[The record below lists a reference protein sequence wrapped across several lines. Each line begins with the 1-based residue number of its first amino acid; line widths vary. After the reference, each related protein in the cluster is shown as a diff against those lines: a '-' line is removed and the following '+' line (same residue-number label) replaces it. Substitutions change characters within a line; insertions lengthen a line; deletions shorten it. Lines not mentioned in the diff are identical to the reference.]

1 MGFRNFIKKVAQT
14 VSSAVSSVAKAVTN
28 VVTAIV
34 KNPLPTIETI
44 ALSAIGVP
52 PPLASAIVTGMNG
65 GTPDQMLKASIAS
78 SVPSMGSSV
87 SSALNVS
94 PVVGNAVA
102 STAVQV
108 ALGTPIENA
117 LTNTVAS
124 LAVSNVAPTVS
135 KQVTEIVSD
144 PTIAKAVTNA
154 ALNTS
159 AAIIQGGSSDAITN
173 ALTNSLTNSVIKSG
187 IELTKDAFAPS
198 VTPTTNPDV
207 YNAAKDTGLVT
218 QPVIEP
224 VKSPLD
230 TVFQPDYSLSSVA
243 KPSAPEIKAPLSQV
257 ADTVGTTPAD
267 YSLTPPTTKLE
278 LAPPSTPSFTEA
290 PVLAPLPTEIKA
302 PLSQV
307 AENVGIT
314 PVDYSLTTPTTGLG
328 LSQPTTPNLSD
339 MDEGKG
345 LTTQVP
351 SGTVGQE
358 GITLPSG
365 LSTIPETSD
374 ILKPD
379 YSLPSSLTVKE
390 TPVDY
395 SATSPV
401 TVGETPVD
409 YSLSGL
415 STIPAVSETPVD
427 YSLST
432 PVNVTQPPIG
442 SLDNLST
449 TSKVGE
455 TPVDYSLSAPSGLGI
470 QASLAETP
478 ITVGETPVDY
488 SLNVNTTSTPELELP
503 TMPGLK
509 DMGGG
514 QGLTVPVEG
523 GTVGGLGFT
532 PTDASVVL
540 GDPKSFIND
549 PNVLGKPVMQVDPA
563 YLESTTA
570 PKTSTYSLDGQA
582 TPMARRRALG
592 LAFGESDI
600 PWLDTRAQMLRP
612 IEISDIISPTGYAG
626 GLSGAMTQ
634 KVKPVSSIIPQDLP
648 GIEPEL
654 MDVIKDREYD
664 MLYAQGGAVQ
674 NFADGSSA
682 LTYCSASKFM
692 DQFTP
697 KFYPVKCNLLQSS
710 GAKKAAIA
718 LAQLQ
723 QLRPSIAGGYNTMA
737 KGGLPSKYK
746 EAAPDGHHPEFITG
760 LTGYYAGG
768 RGTGQSDDIPAMLH
782 DGDYVIDAEAV
793 SAFGDGSSKAGNEV
807 LMKFMHQVPHP
818 KTDGGQ
824 PVPAKIADGEVVL
837 PSSFVTALGG
847 GDNKRG
853 ARMLDEMR
861 ERLRQHKR
869 SAPDTKIPP
878 KAKSPLE
885 YLRGVKG

>member
-1 MGFRNFIKKVAQT
+1 MGKKATNWVKAKVEQVSNFVGNVA
-14 VSSAVSSVAKAVTN
+14 SSVGNAVVN
-28 VVTAIV
+28 II

-44 ALSAIGVP
+44 ALSAVGVP
-52 PPLASAIVTGMNG
+52 PPIASAIVTGMNG

-94 PVVGNAVA
+94 SVVGNAVA

-187 IELTKDAFAPS
+187 LELTKDAFAPS
-198 VTPTTNPDV
+198 ITPTTNPDV

-218 QPVIEP
+218 EP
-224 VKSPLD
+224 AKSPLD
-230 TVFQPDYSLSSVA
+230 TVFQPDYSLSSITT
-243 KPSAPEIKAPLSQV
+243 PSAPEIKAPLSQV
-257 ADTVGTTPAD
+257 TDTVGTTPAD
-267 YSLTPPTTKLE
+267 YLLTP
-278 LAPPSTPSFTEA
+278 
-290 PVLAPLPTEIKA
+290 
-302 PLSQV
+302 
-307 AENVGIT
+307 
-314 PVDYSLTTPTTGLG
+314 PTTGLG
-328 LSQPTTPNLSD
+328 LTPPSTPNLPE
-339 MDEGKG
+339 MDSGKG
-345 LTTQVP
+345 LTADVP
-351 SGTVGQE
+351 SGTLSQE
-358 GITLPSG
+358 GVTPPSG
-365 LSTIPETSD
+365 LTTVPEISQIP
-374 ILKPD
+374 
-379 YSLPSSLTVKE
+379 
-390 TPVDY
+390 
-395 SATSPV
+395 
-401 TVGETPVD
+401 PVD
-409 YSLSGL
+409 YSL
-415 STIPAVSETPVD
+415 P
-427 YSLST
+427 
-432 PVNVTQPPIG
+432 
-442 SLDNLST
+442 
-449 TSKVGE
+449 
-455 TPVDYSLSAPSGLGI
+455 APSGLGM
-470 QASLAETP
+470 QASLANTP
-478 ITVGETPVDY
+478 VTASETPVDY
-488 SLNVNTTSTPELELP
+488 SLNVNTTGAPELELP

-514 QGLTVPVEG
+514 QGLIVPVEG

-563 YLESTTA
+563 YLEPTTTA
-570 PKTSTYSLDGQA
+570 KTSVAPLTEQA
-582 TPMARRRALG
+582 SAQARRRAIG
-592 LAFGESDI
+592 LAFGDDDI

-612 IEISDIISPTGYAG
+612 IEISDVVSPTGYAG
-626 GLSGAMTQ
+626 GLSGATTQ
-634 KVKPVSSIIPQDLP
+634 KVKPVSSIVPQDLP

-654 MDVIKDREYD
+654 MDVIKERGYEP
-664 MLYAQGGAVQ
+664 MAQGGAVQ

-737 KGGLPSKYK
+737 KGGLPTKYK

-853 ARMLDEMR
+853 ARMLDQMR